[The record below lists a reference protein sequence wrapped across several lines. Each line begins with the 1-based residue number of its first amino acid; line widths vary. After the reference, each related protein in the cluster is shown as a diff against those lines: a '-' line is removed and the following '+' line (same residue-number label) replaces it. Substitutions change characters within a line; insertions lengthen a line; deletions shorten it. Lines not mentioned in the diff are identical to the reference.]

1 MMVVYNYSTMAS
13 YIQPSISMLYNTFV
27 YNKQKDKI
35 DMILEPLQS
44 MLQLALLS
52 ICPVGTKLR
61 IKENIL
67 YIQMPNIAQ
76 PFVRWYNADK
86 KDDLY
91 FLYAVIKRFI
101 TWYNSSL
108 NSKSIMSQ
116 ELYQLIIMMSIE
128 GLNNLFKTYTASDSN
143 TVIHVIQMYKNLLE
157 YNNDKIMIEDYIV
170 DGDKNKIN
178 IDEVFEKIIT
188 IYDENILE
196 VIYYSLLQAQAET
209 EFNHKNNIIDGLNMM
224 LNKYNLIIKEWIQLN
239 LVL

>member
-1 MMVVYNYSTMAS
+1 MAALF
-13 YIQPSISMLYNTFV
+13 QPSHAINLMYNAFV

-44 MLQLALLS
+44 MIQLALLS

-67 YIQMPNIAQ
+67 YLHTPNITQ
-76 PFVRWYNADK
+76 PFIRWYNADK

-101 TWYNSSL
+101 KWYNPAL
-108 NSKSIMSQ
+108 NNKSIMSE
-116 ELYQLIIMMSIE
+116 ELYQLIITMSIE
-128 GLNNLFKTYTASDSN
+128 GLGNLFKTYTSSDSN

-170 DGDKNKIN
+170 DGEKNKIN
-178 IDEVFEKIIT
+178 IDEVFEKII
-188 IYDENILE
+188 
-196 VIYYSLLQAQAET
+196 VIYEKNIMQVTYYTLLQAKEET
-209 EFNHKNNIIDGLNMM
+209 EYNYKTNIIDGLNLI
-224 LNKYNLIIKEWIQLN
+224 LNKYNTIIKEWIQLN
-239 LVL
+239 LIL

>member
-1 MMVVYNYSTMAS
+1 MAS
-13 YIQPSISMLYNTFV
+13 LLPFQPSKAISMLYNTFV
-27 YNKQKDKI
+27 YNKQKDKV

-67 YIQMPNIAQ
+67 YLQMPNIAQ
-76 PFVRWYNADK
+76 PIVRWYNADK

-101 TWYNSSL
+101 TWYNPTL
-108 NSKSIMSQ
+108 NNKSMMSM
-116 ELYQLIIMMSIE
+116 ELYQLIITMSIE

-188 IYDENILE
+188 IYDENILS
-196 VIYYSLLQAQAET
+196 VMYFSLLQAQSET
-209 EFNHKNNIIDGLNMM
+209 EYNNKNNVIDGLNMI

>member
-1 MMVVYNYSTMAS
+1 MAALF
-13 YIQPSISMLYNTFV
+13 QPSHAINLMYNAFV

-44 MLQLALLS
+44 MIQLALLS

-67 YIQMPNIAQ
+67 YLHTPNITQ
-76 PFVRWYNADK
+76 PFIRWYNADK

-101 TWYNSSL
+101 KWYNPVL
-108 NSKSIMSQ
+108 NAKSIMSE
-116 ELYQLIIMMSIE
+116 ELYQLIITMSIE
-128 GLNNLFKTYTASDSN
+128 GLGNLFKTYTSSDSN

-170 DGDKNKIN
+170 DGEKNKIN
-178 IDEVFEKIIT
+178 IDEVFEKIIV
-188 IYDENILE
+188 IYEKNIMQ
-196 VIYYSLLQAQAET
+196 VIYYTLLQAKEET
-209 EFNHKNNIIDGLNMM
+209 EYNYKTNIIDGLNLI
-224 LNKYNLIIKEWIQLN
+224 LNKYNTIIKEWIQLN
-239 LVL
+239 LIL

>member
-1 MMVVYNYSTMAS
+1 MAS
-13 YIQPSISMLYNTFV
+13 LLPFQPTKAFSMLYNTFV

-44 MLQLALLS
+44 MIQLALLS
-52 ICPVGTKLR
+52 VCPVGTKLR

-67 YIQMPNIAQ
+67 YLQSPNIAQ

-101 TWYNSSL
+101 KWYNPAL
-108 NSKSIMSQ
+108 NANSIMPIQ
-116 ELYQLIIMMSIE
+116 LYQLIIAMSIE
-128 GLNNLFKTYTASDSN
+128 GLSNLFKTYTTSDSN

-170 DGDKNKIN
+170 DGERNRIN
-178 IDEVFEKIIT
+178 IDEVFEKIIG
-188 IYDENILE
+188 IYDANILQAMH
-196 VIYYSLLQAQAET
+196 VLLLQVKAET
-209 EFNHKNNIIDGLNMM
+209 EMGYKYNIIDGLNII
-224 LNKYNLIIKEWIQLN
+224 LNKYNIIIKEWIQLN
-239 LVL
+239 LIL

>member
-1 MMVVYNYSTMAS
+1 MAS
-13 YIQPSISMLYNTFV
+13 LLPFQPSKAFSMLYNTFI
-27 YNKQKDKI
+27 YNKQKDKV

-67 YIQMPNIAQ
+67 YLQMPNIAQ
-76 PFVRWYNADK
+76 PIVRWYNADK

-101 TWYNSSL
+101 TWYNPTLNNKSL
-108 NSKSIMSQ
+108 MSV
-116 ELYQLIIMMSIE
+116 ELYQLIITMSIE

-188 IYDENILE
+188 IYDENILS
-196 VIYYSLLQAQAET
+196 VMFFSLLQAQTET
-209 EFNHKNNIIDGLNMM
+209 EYNNKNNVIDGLNMI

>member
-1 MMVVYNYSTMAS
+1 MAS
-13 YIQPSISMLYNTFV
+13 LLPFQPSKAFSMLYNTFI
-27 YNKQKDKI
+27 YNKQKDKV

-67 YIQMPNIAQ
+67 YLQMPNIAQ
-76 PFVRWYNADK
+76 PIVRWYNADK

-101 TWYNSSL
+101 TWYNPTL
-108 NSKSIMSQ
+108 NNKSMMSM
-116 ELYQLIIMMSIE
+116 ELYQLIITMSIE

-178 IDEVFEKIIT
+178 IDEVFEKIII
-188 IYDENILE
+188 IYDENILS
-196 VIYYSLLQAQAET
+196 VIYFSLLQAQAEV
-209 EFNHKNNIIDGLNMM
+209 EYNNKNNVIDGLNMI

>member
-1 MMVVYNYSTMAS
+1 MAS
-13 YIQPSISMLYNTFV
+13 LLQFQPSKAFSMLYNTFI
-27 YNKQKDKI
+27 YNKQKDKV

-67 YIQMPNIAQ
+67 YLQMPNIAQ
-76 PFVRWYNADK
+76 PIVRWYNADK

-101 TWYNSSL
+101 TWYNPTL
-108 NSKSIMSQ
+108 NNKSMMSM
-116 ELYQLIIMMSIE
+116 ELYQLIITMSIE

-188 IYDENILE
+188 IYDENILS
-196 VIYYSLLQAQAET
+196 VIYFSLLQAQAET
-209 EFNHKNNIIDGLNMM
+209 EYNNKNNVIDGLNMI

>member
-1 MMVVYNYSTMAS
+1 MAS
-13 YIQPSISMLYNTFV
+13 FIQPSLSMLYNTFV
-27 YNKQKDKI
+27 YNKQKDKV

-44 MLQLALLS
+44 MIQLALLS
-52 ICPVGTKLR
+52 VCPVGTKLR

-67 YIQMPNIAQ
+67 YLQMPNLAQ
-76 PFVRWYNADK
+76 PLVRWYNADK

-101 TWYNSSL
+101 TWYNSAL
-108 NSKSIMSQ
+108 HAKSIMSQ
-116 ELYQLIIMMSIE
+116 ELYQLIITMSIE

-170 DGDKNKIN
+170 DGENKIN

-188 IYDENILE
+188 IYDENILD
-196 VIYYSLLQAQAET
+196 VIYYSLLQAQAES
-209 EFNHKNNIIDGLNMM
+209 EIHHRNNMIDGLNMM

>member
-1 MMVVYNYSTMAS
+1 
-13 YIQPSISMLYNTFV
+13 
-27 YNKQKDKI
+27 
-35 DMILEPLQS
+35 MILEPLQS
-44 MLQLALLS
+44 MIQLALLS
-52 ICPVGTKLR
+52 VCPVGTKLR

-67 YIQMPNIAQ
+67 YLQMPNLAQ
-76 PFVRWYNADK
+76 PLVRWYNADK

-101 TWYNSSL
+101 TWYNSTL
-108 NSKSIMSQ
+108 HAKSIMSQ
-116 ELYQLIIMMSIE
+116 ELYQLIITMSIE

-170 DGDKNKIN
+170 DGENKIN

-188 IYDENILE
+188 IYDENILD

-209 EFNHKNNIIDGLNMM
+209 EIHHRNNMIDGLNMM

>member
-1 MMVVYNYSTMAS
+1 MAS
-13 YIQPSISMLYNTFV
+13 FIQPSLKILYNTFV

-44 MLQLALLS
+44 MIQLALLS
-52 ICPVGTKLR
+52 VCPIGTKLR

-67 YIQMPNIAQ
+67 YLQMPNIAQ
-76 PFVRWYNADK
+76 PIIRWYNADK

-101 TWYNSSL
+101 TWYNSAL
-108 NSKSIMSQ
+108 NAKSIMSL
-116 ELYQLIIMMSIE
+116 ELYQLIITMSIE
-128 GLNNLFKTYTASDSN
+128 GLNNLFKTYTVSDSN

-170 DGDKNKIN
+170 DGENRIN
-178 IDEVFEKIIT
+178 IDEVFEKIIS
-188 IYDENILE
+188 IYDENILH

-209 EFNHKNNIIDGLNMM
+209 EYMNKNNVIDGLNMI

>member
-1 MMVVYNYSTMAS
+1 MAS
-13 YIQPSISMLYNTFV
+13 FIQPSLSILYNTFI
-27 YNKQKDKI
+27 YNKQKDKV

-44 MLQLALLS
+44 MIQLALLS
-52 ICPVGTKLR
+52 VCPVGTKLR

-67 YIQMPNIAQ
+67 YLQMPNLAQ
-76 PFVRWYNADK
+76 PLVRWYNADK

-101 TWYNSSL
+101 TWYNSTL
-108 NSKSIMSQ
+108 HAKSIMSQ
-116 ELYQLIIMMSIE
+116 ELYQLIITMSIE

-170 DGDKNKIN
+170 DGENKIN

-188 IYDENILE
+188 IYDENILD

-209 EFNHKNNIIDGLNMM
+209 EIHHRNNMIDGLNMM

>member
-1 MMVVYNYSTMAS
+1 MAALF
-13 YIQPSISMLYNTFV
+13 QPSHAINLMYTAFV

-44 MLQLALLS
+44 MIQLALLS

-67 YIQMPNIAQ
+67 YLHTPNITQ
-76 PFVRWYNADK
+76 PFIRWYNADK

-101 TWYNSSL
+101 KWYNPAL
-108 NSKSIMSQ
+108 NNKSIMSE
-116 ELYQLIIMMSIE
+116 ELYHLIITMSIE
-128 GLNNLFKTYTASDSN
+128 GLGNLFKTYTSSDSN

-170 DGDKNKIN
+170 DGEKNKIN
-178 IDEVFEKIIT
+178 IDEVFEKIIV
-188 IYDENILE
+188 IYERNIMQ
-196 VIYYSLLQAQAET
+196 VIYYTLLQAKEET
-209 EFNHKNNIIDGLNMM
+209 EYNYKTNIIDGLNLI
-224 LNKYNLIIKEWIQLN
+224 LNKYNTIIKEWIQLN
-239 LVL
+239 LIL

>member
-1 MMVVYNYSTMAS
+1 
-13 YIQPSISMLYNTFV
+13 MLYNTFI
-27 YNKQKDKI
+27 YNKQKDKV

-67 YIQMPNIAQ
+67 YLQMPNIAQ
-76 PFVRWYNADK
+76 PIVRWYNADK

-101 TWYNSSL
+101 TWYNPTLNNKSL
-108 NSKSIMSQ
+108 MSL
-116 ELYQLIIMMSIE
+116 ELYQLIITMSIE

-188 IYDENILE
+188 IYDENILS
-196 VIYYSLLQAQAET
+196 VIFFSLLQAQAET
-209 EFNHKNNIIDGLNMM
+209 EYNDKNNVIDGLNMI

>member
-1 MMVVYNYSTMAS
+1 MAS
-13 YIQPSISMLYNTFV
+13 LLPFQPSKAFSMLYNTFI
-27 YNKQKDKI
+27 YNKQKDKV

-67 YIQMPNIAQ
+67 YLQMPNIAQ
-76 PFVRWYNADK
+76 PIVRWYNADK

-101 TWYNSSL
+101 TWYNPTL
-108 NSKSIMSQ
+108 NNKSMMSM
-116 ELYQLIIMMSIE
+116 ELYQLIITMSIE

-188 IYDENILE
+188 IYDENILS
-196 VIYYSLLQAQAET
+196 VIFFSLLNAQAET
-209 EFNHKNNIIDGLNMM
+209 EYNNKNNVIDGLNII
-224 LNKYNLIIKEWIQLN
+224 LNKYNMIIKEWIQLN

>member
-1 MMVVYNYSTMAS
+1 MAS
-13 YIQPSISMLYNTFV
+13 LLPFQPSKAISMLYNTFV
-27 YNKQKDKI
+27 YNKQKDKV

-67 YIQMPNIAQ
+67 YLQMPNIAQ
-76 PFVRWYNADK
+76 PIVRWYNADK

-101 TWYNSSL
+101 TWYNPTL
-108 NSKSIMSQ
+108 NNKSMMSM
-116 ELYQLIIMMSIE
+116 ELYQLIITMSIE

-188 IYDENILE
+188 IYDENILS
-196 VIYYSLLQAQAET
+196 VMYFSLLQAQVET
-209 EFNHKNNIIDGLNMM
+209 EYNNKNNVIDGLNMI

>member
-1 MMVVYNYSTMAS
+1 MAG
-13 YIQPSISMLYNTFV
+13 IFQPSHAINLMYNALV

-44 MLQLALLS
+44 MIQLALLS

-67 YIQMPNIAQ
+67 YLHTPNITQ
-76 PFVRWYNADK
+76 PFIRWYNADK

-101 TWYNSSL
+101 KWYNPVL
-108 NSKSIMSQ
+108 NNKSIMSE
-116 ELYQLIIMMSIE
+116 ELYQLIITMSIE
-128 GLNNLFKTYTASDSN
+128 GLGNLFKTYTSSDSN

-170 DGDKNKIN
+170 DGEKNKIN
-178 IDEVFEKIIT
+178 IDEVFEKIIV
-188 IYDENILE
+188 IYEKNIMQ
-196 VIYYSLLQAQAET
+196 VIYYTLLQAKEET
-209 EFNHKNNIIDGLNMM
+209 EYNYKTNIIDGLNLI
-224 LNKYNLIIKEWIQLN
+224 LNKYNTIIKEWIQLN
-239 LVL
+239 LIL

>member
-1 MMVVYNYSTMAS
+1 MAS
-13 YIQPSISMLYNTFV
+13 FIQPSLKMLYSTFV

-44 MLQLALLS
+44 MIQLALLS
-52 ICPVGTKLR
+52 VCPIGTKLR

-67 YIQMPNIAQ
+67 YLQMPNIAQ
-76 PFVRWYNADK
+76 PLIRWYNADK

-101 TWYNSSL
+101 TWYNSAL
-108 NSKSIMSQ
+108 NAKSIMSL
-116 ELYQLIIMMSIE
+116 ELYQLIITMSIE
-128 GLNNLFKTYTASDSN
+128 GLNNLFKTYTVSDSN

-170 DGDKNKIN
+170 DGENRIN
-178 IDEVFEKIIT
+178 IDEVFEKIIS
-188 IYDENILE
+188 IYDENILQ
-196 VIYYSLLQAQAET
+196 VIYYSLLQAQAEA
-209 EFNHKNNIIDGLNMM
+209 EYMNRNNVIDGLNMI

>member
-1 MMVVYNYSTMAS
+1 MAS
-13 YIQPSISMLYNTFV
+13 LLQFQPSKAFSMLYNTFI
-27 YNKQKDKI
+27 YNKQKDKV

-67 YIQMPNIAQ
+67 YLQMPNIAQ
-76 PFVRWYNADK
+76 PIVRWYNADK

-101 TWYNSSL
+101 TWYNPTL
-108 NSKSIMSQ
+108 NNKSMMSM
-116 ELYQLIIMMSIE
+116 ELYQLIITMSIE

-170 DGDKNKIN
+170 DGVKNKIK

-188 IYDENILE
+188 IYDENILS
-196 VIYYSLLQAQAET
+196 VIYFSLLQAQAET
-209 EFNHKNNIIDGLNMM
+209 EYNNKNNVIDGLNMI

>member
-1 MMVVYNYSTMAS
+1 MAS
-13 YIQPSISMLYNTFV
+13 LLPFQPSKAFSMLYNTFI
-27 YNKQKDKI
+27 YNKQKDKV

-67 YIQMPNIAQ
+67 YLQMPNIAQ
-76 PFVRWYNADK
+76 PIVRWYNADK

-101 TWYNSSL
+101 TWYNPTL
-108 NSKSIMSQ
+108 NNKSMMSM
-116 ELYQLIIMMSIE
+116 ELYQLIITMSIE

-188 IYDENILE
+188 IYDENILS
-196 VIYYSLLQAQAET
+196 VMYFSLLQAQAET
-209 EFNHKNNIIDGLNMM
+209 EYNNKNNVIDGLNMI

>member
-1 MMVVYNYSTMAS
+1 MAS
-13 YIQPSISMLYNTFV
+13 LLPFQPSKAFSMLYNTFI

-67 YIQMPNIAQ
+67 YLQMPNIAQ
-76 PFVRWYNADK
+76 PIVRWYNADK

-101 TWYNSSL
+101 TWYNPTLNNTSL
-108 NSKSIMSQ
+108 MSM
-116 ELYQLIIMMSIE
+116 ELYQLIITMSIE

-188 IYDENILE
+188 IYDENILS
-196 VIYYSLLQAQAET
+196 VIYFSLLQAQAET
-209 EFNHKNNIIDGLNMM
+209 EYNNKNNVIDGLNMI

>member
-1 MMVVYNYSTMAS
+1 MAALF
-13 YIQPSISMLYNTFV
+13 QPSHAINLMYKAFV

-44 MLQLALLS
+44 MIQLALLS

-67 YIQMPNIAQ
+67 YLHTPNITQ
-76 PFVRWYNADK
+76 PFIRWYNADK

-101 TWYNSSL
+101 KWYNPVL
-108 NSKSIMSQ
+108 NNKSIMSE
-116 ELYQLIIMMSIE
+116 ELYQLIITMSIE
-128 GLNNLFKTYTASDSN
+128 GLGNLFKTYTSSDSN

-170 DGDKNKIN
+170 DGEKNKIN
-178 IDEVFEKIIT
+178 IDEVFEKII
-188 IYDENILE
+188 
-196 VIYYSLLQAQAET
+196 VIYEKNIMEVTYYTLLQAKEET
-209 EFNHKNNIIDGLNMM
+209 EYNYKTNIIDGLNLI
-224 LNKYNLIIKEWIQLN
+224 LNKYNTIIKEWIQLN
-239 LVL
+239 LIL

>member
-1 MMVVYNYSTMAS
+1 MAS
-13 YIQPSISMLYNTFV
+13 LLPFQPSKAFSMLYNTFI
-27 YNKQKDKI
+27 YNKQKDKV

-67 YIQMPNIAQ
+67 YLQMPNIAQ
-76 PFVRWYNADK
+76 PIVRWYNADK

-101 TWYNSSL
+101 TWYNPTL
-108 NSKSIMSQ
+108 NNKSMMSM
-116 ELYQLIIMMSIE
+116 ELYQLIITMSIE

-188 IYDENILE
+188 IYDENILN
-196 VIYYSLLQAQAET
+196 VMYFSLLQAQTET
-209 EFNHKNNIIDGLNMM
+209 EYNNKNNVIDGLNMI